1 MAMSEGEYLPRKYR
15 SDVEIFYEIVRA
27 VVAAGERGIKKTHLM
42 YRTNL
47 NSKMLAKY
55 LDVLI
60 KAKALEELEYR
71 KEKIIRLGPNGM
83 LAYVSLENI
92 NRVFYG
98 AMRTDEES
106 FVIEQLNKLKNE
118 GWTVEWDFTVIGR
131 LEVPILVDGFLSKGE
146 KKYLLQMAVNRT
158 EVETKIALLNLY
170 LSLADTSVKGIFITD
185 LVDTFKDVISPA
197 FQDRLIVIS
206 AKPLEGILERVKAIQ

>member
-1 MAMSEGEYLPRKYR
+1 MSEGEYLTRKYR

-60 KAKALEELEYR
+60 KANALEELEYR

-83 LAYVSLENI
+83 LVYTSLENI
-92 NRVFYG
+92 NRIFYG
-98 AMRTDEES
+98 GRRTDEEN
-106 FVIEQLNKLKNE
+106 FIIEQLDKLKDE
-118 GWTVEWDFTVIGR
+118 GWTVNWNFTVIGR
-131 LEVPILVDGFLSKGE
+131 SEVPILIDGFLQKGE
-146 KKYLLQMAVNRT
+146 SKYLLQIAANRT
-158 EVETKIALLNLY
+158 EVETKMALLNLY
-170 LSLADTSVKGIFITD
+170 LSLAETSVKGIFITD
-185 LVDTFKDVISPA
+185 LVDMVKSIVSPA
-197 FQDRLIVIS
+197 FQERLVVIS
-206 AKPLEGILERVKAIQ
+206 AKPLEGIHERVKALQ